1 MHSVTR
7 TRAKICGI
15 TRPEDARLAA
25 TLGADALGV
34 VFYEGSRRAVTL
46 EQGRMIR
53 EVMPVMTTLVALFV
67 DPEPAEV
74 RAVLDAVSP
83 DCLQFHGEEAAEFC
97 ESFGRPYMK
106 ALRVRPGLDILKA
119 AQTYPSASAILL
131 DAWHPT
137 EAGGT
142 GRQFDWRVA
151 RALNAELPG
160 RVVLAGGLAPGNV
173 AEAIRLVGPWAVDV
187 SSGVESAPGIKS
199 PDKLNEFFREVYRVH
214 AADSE

>member
-1 MHSVTR
+1 MTR
-7 TRAKICGI
+7 TRTKICGL

-34 VFYEGSRRAVTL
+34 VFYAGSRRAVTL
-46 EQGRMIR
+46 EQARAIR
-53 EVMPVMTTLVALFV
+53 DVVPAMTTLVALFV
-67 DPEPAEV
+67 DPDPAEV

-83 DCLQFHGEEAAEFC
+83 DCLQFHGDEPVSFC

-106 ALRVRPGLDILKA
+106 ALRVRPDLDVQRA
-119 AQTYPSASAILL
+119 ARTYPSASAILL

-142 GRQFDWRVA
+142 GRQFDWQVA
-151 RALNAELPG
+151 RDLSAELPD
-160 RVVLAGGLAPGNV
+160 RVVLAGGLSPDNV
-173 AEAIRLVGPWAVDV
+173 AEAIRLVDPWAVDV

-199 PDKLNEFFREVYRVH
+199 PDRLNQFFREVYRVH
-214 AADSE
+214 AADDE

>member
-1 MHSVTR
+1 MSRTR
-7 TRAKICGI
+7 TKICGI

-46 EQGRMIR
+46 EQGRLIR
-53 EVMPVMTTLVALFV
+53 EAVPAMTTLVALFV
-67 DPEPAEV
+67 DPEPAQV
-74 RAVLDAVSP
+74 HAVLETLSP
-83 DCLQFHGEEAAEFC
+83 DCLQFHGEESAAFC

-106 ALRVRPGLDILKA
+106 AVRVRPGLDVQRT
-119 AQTYPSASAILL
+119 AQAYPSASAILL
-131 DAWHPT
+131 DAWHPS

-142 GRQFDWRVA
+142 GRRFDWQVA

-160 RVVLAGGLAPGNV
+160 RVVLAGGLAPANV
-173 AEAIRLVGPWAVDV
+173 AEAIRLVDPWAVDV

-199 PDKLNEFFREVYRVH
+199 PDKLSEFFREVYRVH

>member
-1 MHSVTR
+1 MNRTR
-7 TRAKICGI
+7 TKICGI

-46 EQGRMIR
+46 EQGRRIR
-53 EVMPVMTTLVALFV
+53 EAVPAMTTLVALFV
-67 DPEPAEV
+67 DPEPAQV
-74 RAVLDAVSP
+74 RTVLEALSP
-83 DCLQFHGEEAAEFC
+83 DCLQFHGEEPAAFC

-106 ALRVRPGLDILKA
+106 ALRVRPDLDVQQA
-119 AQTYPSASAILL
+119 AQAYPSASAILL
-131 DAWHPT
+131 DAWHPS

-142 GRQFDWRVA
+142 GRQFDWQVA
-151 RALNAELPG
+151 CDLNARLPG